1 MNFIEMGRISKAA
14 IVSVALVLGMSA
26 CTRDYTVAFVYVT
39 TAKSN
44 PGVINQYAVDYSA
57 GSLTSIGSPVAAGND
72 PISLVASPSGLFIYV
87 INHLD
92 ATNPVQEFAV
102 QGDGSLTLKNS
113 YKIPGTNP
121 SAIAIDTAG
130 KFLYVTYT
138 YQAGYS
144 TTTPGPGGVAIFPI
158 NADNSLGTVSSI
170 NVGNNP
176 VGITVS
182 YFNHFVYVVDQE
194 VSPNAT
200 VLGFSQNSST
210 GALTTLPG
218 TTITTVAGKTVATGY
233 AAGVTPS
240 AIAEEQTARFVYVSD
255 QAANQLIGYVVQS
268 NGSLVPMVNGP
279 FATGLYPVALTV
291 DPRGK
296 LLYVA
301 NFNANTI
308 EGYAIDTATGTPSSA
323 GTGAYQQ
330 PTGTG
335 PSCVAIDPALG
346 VYLFTADN
354 LDNTTTGERLNPS
367 TGSLGPVQNSPFPTA
382 GSPTCVTVVAN
393 GAHATQVIVP

>member
-1 MNFIEMGRISKAA
+1 MNFTEMGRITKAG
-14 IVSVALVLGMSA
+14 IVSLAMMLGLSA
-26 CTRDYTVAFVYVT
+26 CTRDYTVAYVYVT

-57 GSLTSIGSPVAAGND
+57 GSLTSIGSPIAAGND
-72 PISLVASPSGLFIYV
+72 PISLVASPSGLFVYV

-92 ATNPVQEFAV
+92 TAKPVQEFAV
-102 QGDGSLTLKNS
+102 QSDGSLTLKNS
-113 YKIPGTNP
+113 YTIPGSNP
-121 SAIAIDTAG
+121 SAVAIDPAG

-144 TTTPGPGGVAIFPI
+144 TATPGPGGVAIFPV
-158 NADNSLGTVSSI
+158 NADNSLGTVSSV

-182 YFNHFVYVVDQE
+182 YFNHFVYVVDE
-194 VSPNAT
+194 ADAT
-200 VLGFSQNSST
+200 VLGFSQNAST

-233 AAGVTPS
+233 GAGVVPS
-240 AIAEEQTARFVYVSD
+240 AIAEEQTARFVYVTD
-255 QAANQLIGYVVQS
+255 QASNQLIGYVVQS
-268 NGSLVPMVNGP
+268 NGSLFAMQNGP
-279 FATGLYPVALTV
+279 FSTGLYPVAVTV

-301 NFNANTI
+301 NFNANSI

-354 LDNTTTGERLNPS
+354 LDNTTTAERLNPS
-367 TGSLGPVQNSPFPTA
+367 TGSLAPVQNSPFPTA

-393 GAHATQVIVP
+393 GSHATQVIVP

>member
-14 IVSVALVLGMSA
+14 IVSVAIVLGLSA

-92 ATNPVQEFAV
+92 VTNPVQEFAV

>member
-1 MNFIEMGRISKAA
+1 
-14 IVSVALVLGMSA
+14 
-26 CTRDYTVAFVYVT
+26 
-39 TAKSN
+39 
-44 PGVINQYAVDYSA
+44 VDYDA

-72 PISLVASPSGLFIYV
+72 PTSLVASPSGLFVYV

-92 ATNPVQEFAV
+92 GTNPVQEFAV
-102 QGDGSLTLKNS
+102 QGDGSLSLKNS
-113 YKIPGTNP
+113 YKIPGSNP
-121 SAIAIDTAG
+121 SALALDPAG

-144 TTTPGPGGVAIFPI
+144 TATPGPGGVAVFPV

-194 VSPNAT
+194 ASPNAT

-218 TTITTVAGKTVATGY
+218 TTIASVAGKTVATGY

-240 AIAEEQTARFVYVSD
+240 AIAEEQTARFVYVTD

-323 GTGAYQQ
+323 GTGAFQQ